1 MASCHLCGDTPP
13 DLEMWEHLR
22 VMHPAE
28 WGDGPARWPDGEPVI
43 HDMTLEPD
51 DFGGGDAEGK

>member
-1 MASCHLCGDTPP
+1 MATCHLCGDNPP

-43 HDMTLEPD
+43 HDLTLEPD
-51 DFGGGDAEGK
+51 DFGADDA